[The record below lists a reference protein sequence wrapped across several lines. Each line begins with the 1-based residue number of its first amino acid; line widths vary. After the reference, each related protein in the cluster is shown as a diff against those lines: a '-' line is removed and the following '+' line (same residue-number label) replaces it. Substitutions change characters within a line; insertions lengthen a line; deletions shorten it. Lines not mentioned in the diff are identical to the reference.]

1 MTAFVDHPMGCAP
14 SLETD
19 GMTDF
24 ERQAAE
30 RYFETAGLD
39 RTREERLAE
48 LRTAS
53 ERAPVR
59 RVRRTA
65 R

>member
-1 MTAFVDHPMGCAP
+1 MTAFVDHPTGCVP
-14 SLETD
+14 SLETA

-39 RTREERLAE
+39 RSREDRLAE
-48 LRTAS
+48 LRAAT
-53 ERAPVR
+53 EGAPVR
-59 RVRRTA
+59 RARRT